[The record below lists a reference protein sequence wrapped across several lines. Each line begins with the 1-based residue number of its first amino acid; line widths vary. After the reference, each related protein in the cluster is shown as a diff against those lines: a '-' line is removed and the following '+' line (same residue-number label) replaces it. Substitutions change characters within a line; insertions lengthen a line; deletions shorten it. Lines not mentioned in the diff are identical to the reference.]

1 MIDCGVYDARDANG
15 RVASWAS
22 GGGGV
27 TQTKW
32 SACGNFVFVASRKS
46 DFISCVDVRR
56 TGAEVY
62 TLERRAGDTNQR
74 IAFDIE
80 PCGAHLVT
88 GGVDG
93 CLRAFDL
100 REGVEIMPVDANT
113 GDSYRVRIAD
123 GACVNSFAF
132 HPYASAPS
140 GAIRRGFRS
149 RFNAAC
155 AVGER
160 IFLNAF
166 DDASDV
172 SDADSDVERSSE
184 NVRDAFGVYFLSY
197 PTTDIALE

>member
-1 MIDCGVYDARDANG
+1 VYDARDANG

-56 TGAEVY
+56 TGSEVY

-88 GGVDG
+88 GGIDG

-100 REGVEIMPVDANT
+100 RDGVEIMPVDADT
-113 GDSYRVRIAD
+113 GESYRWRIAD

-132 HPYASAPS
+132 HPYASAPNH
-140 GAIRRGFRS
+140 RGFCS
-149 RFNAAC
+149 RFNAVC

-160 IFLNAF
+160 VFPNDF
-166 DDASDV
+166 DDDSDESDDPDV
-172 SDADSDVERSSE
+172 SEAGAGVERSRAS
-184 NVRDAFGVYFLSY
+184 VRDEFGVYFLSY
-197 PTTDIALE
+197 QTTEVALE

>member
-1 MIDCGVYDARDANG
+1 MR
-15 RVASWAS
+15 
-22 GGGGV
+22 
-27 TQTKW
+27 
-32 SACGNFVFVASRKS
+32 NFVFTPRVDRS
-46 DFISCVDVRR
+46 DVISCVDVRDAR
-56 TGAEVY
+56 AACGVRAETRGAPG
-62 TLERRAGDTNQR
+62 TR
-74 IAFDIE
+74 ISGIRFDFE